1 MADTMIT
8 ESAQS
13 DTVELLSEN
22 LREATPV
29 KRSPE
34 QNVEIINETFVTE
47 SRSKIDNM
55 NDKEQQPQ
63 ESSEKSSKPKDINS
77 GDKSEHRES
86 NDSTPKR
93 GRSYRKKNV
102 RKNSESDDEGME
114 QHNKGS
120 SEKGKSP
127 TDRKTR
133 KDGSNETPRKRPME
147 DPIVTPRKRPRNESK
162 DSPEEKSGGHSK
174 DRSRRKSRSRSRD
187 RSREDARDRSPR
199 KHQRNRS
206 RERSKERSGKHSNK
220 KSGTHSGER
229 RERSRDRH
237 RSESKSPGKE
247 KVIESHGNNS
257 SNSPQKSRETLN
269 STAVKKTPQ
278 KQKTENDIT
287 NLSQKETPQKK
298 KDKKETRFSPIFFD
312 VPKKTDNS
320 RSWRKEYSLKLLQQ
334 DRRLDKREH
343 FCFFFG
349 KDAPF
354 SNFHPARFTVD
365 GVIYT
370 CSEQFMMHQKAVL
383 FRDWFHA
390 EEIMKAK
397 VPLQMKKFG
406 RKVQNFNADIWGARS
421 EKIMKRGLKAKFTEN
436 EHLKRELINTFPRIL
451 VEASPR
457 DRLWGIGLGAKNE
470 KAHCRLTWRG
480 KNKLGYLLTDIRNE
494 IMEEEGLFH

>member
-1 MADTMIT
+1 MADSMIT
-8 ESAQS
+8 ESAQRDS
-13 DTVELLSEN
+13 AELLSEN
-22 LREATPV
+22 LRAATP
-29 KRSPE
+29 
-34 QNVEIINETFVTE
+34 
-47 SRSKIDNM
+47 IDSM
-55 NDKEQQPQ
+55 NDKEQQPL

-77 GDKSEHRES
+77 ADKSELMES
-86 NDSTPKR
+86 RDATPKKS
-93 GRSYRKKNV
+93 RSYRKTNV
-102 RKNSESDDEGME
+102 RRNSESDDEGME

-120 SEKGKSP
+120 SKKGKSP
-127 TDRKTR
+127 NDRKTGT
-133 KDGSNETPRKRPME
+133 DGSNETPKKRSRG
-147 DPIVTPRKRPRNESK
+147 DPNVTPRKRQRSGSKES
-162 DSPEEKSGGHSK
+162 SEEKSGGHSK
-174 DRSRRKSRSRSRD
+174 DRPRRKSRSRSRD
-187 RSREDARDRSPR
+187 RSREDSSDTPR
-199 KHQRNRS
+199 KHHRKRS
-206 RERSKERSGKHSNK
+206 RERSKERSGKHSNE
-220 KSGTHSGER
+220 KSGTQSGER
-229 RERSRDRH
+229 GERSRDRH
-237 RSESKSPGKE
+237 LSESKSPGKE

-287 NLSQKETPQKK
+287 NLSQKGTPQKK

-312 VPKKTDNS
+312 EPKKTDNS

-334 DRRLDKREH
+334 DKRLDKREH

-480 KNKLGYLLTDIRNE
+480 KNKLGYLLTYIRNE

>member
-1 MADTMIT
+1 MADSMIT
-8 ESAQS
+8 ESAQRDS
-13 DTVELLSEN
+13 AELLSEN
-22 LREATPV
+22 LRAATPLD
-29 KRSPE
+29 S
-34 QNVEIINETFVTE
+34 
-47 SRSKIDNM
+47 M
-55 NDKEQQPQ
+55 NDKEQQPL

-77 GDKSEHRES
+77 ADKSELMES
-86 NDSTPKR
+86 RDATPKKS
-93 GRSYRKKNV
+93 RSYRKTNV
-102 RKNSESDDEGME
+102 RRNSESDDEGME

-120 SEKGKSP
+120 SKKGKSP
-127 TDRKTR
+127 NDWKTR
-133 KDGSNETPRKRPME
+133 TDGSNETPKKQSRG
-147 DPIVTPRKRPRNESK
+147 DPNVTPRKRPRSGSKES
-162 DSPEEKSGGHSK
+162 SEEKSGGHSK
-174 DRSRRKSRSRSRD
+174 DRSRRRSRSRD
-187 RSREDARDRSPR
+187 RSREDSSDTPR
-199 KHQRNRS
+199 KRHRKRS
-206 RERSKERSGKHSNK
+206 RERSKERSGKHSDE

-229 RERSRDRH
+229 GERSRDRH
-237 RSESKSPGKE
+237 RSESESPGKE
-247 KVIESHGNNS
+247 KVIESHGHNS
-257 SNSPQKSRETLN
+257 SNSPQKLRETLK

-278 KQKTENDIT
+278 KQRTENDIT
-287 NLSQKETPQKK
+287 NLSQKGTPQKK

-312 VPKKTDNS
+312 EPKKTDNS

-334 DRRLDKREH
+334 DKRLDKREH

-383 FRDWFHA
+383 FRDGFHA
-390 EEIMKAK
+390 GEIMKAK

-406 RKVQNFNADIWGARS
+406 RKVQNFNPDIWGARS

-480 KNKLGYLLTDIRNE
+480 KNKLGYLLTNIRNE

>member
-1 MADTMIT
+1 MADSMIT

-13 DTVELLSEN
+13 DTAELLSEN
-22 LREATPV
+22 LRAATPLD
-29 KRSPE
+29 S
-34 QNVEIINETFVTE
+34 
-47 SRSKIDNM
+47 M
-55 NDKEQQPQ
+55 NDKEQQPL

-77 GDKSEHRES
+77 ADKSELMES
-86 NDSTPKR
+86 RDATPKKS
-93 GRSYRKKNV
+93 RSYRKTNV
-102 RKNSESDDEGME
+102 RRNSESDDEGME

-120 SEKGKSP
+120 SKKGKFP
-127 TDRKTR
+127 NDWKTR
-133 KDGSNETPRKRPME
+133 TDGSNETPKKRSME
-147 DPIVTPRKRPRNESK
+147 DPIVTPRKRPKNESK
-162 DSPEEKSGGHSK
+162 ESSEEKSGGHSK
-174 DRSRRKSRSRSRD
+174 DRSRRRSRSRD
-187 RSREDARDRSPR
+187 RSREDAKDRSPR
-199 KHQRNRS
+199 KQQGNRS
-206 RERSKERSGKHSNK
+206 RERSKERSWKHSNK
-220 KSGTHSGER
+220 KSGTLSGER
-229 RERSRDRH
+229 GERSKDRH

-257 SNSPQKSRETLN
+257 SNSPQKSRETLK

-287 NLSQKETPQKK
+287 NLSQKGTPQKK

-312 VPKKTDNS
+312 EPKKTDNS

-334 DRRLDKREH
+334 DNRLDKREH

-480 KNKLGYLLTDIRNE
+480 KNKLGYLLTYIRNE

>member
-1 MADTMIT
+1 MADSMIT

-13 DTVELLSEN
+13 DTAELLSEN
-22 LREATPV
+22 LRAATPLD
-29 KRSPE
+29 S
-34 QNVEIINETFVTE
+34 
-47 SRSKIDNM
+47 M
-55 NDKEQQPQ
+55 NDKEQQPL

-77 GDKSEHRES
+77 ADKSELMES
-86 NDSTPKR
+86 RDATPKKS
-93 GRSYRKKNV
+93 RSYNEAKTNV
-102 RKNSESDDEGME
+102 RRNSESDDEGME

-120 SEKGKSP
+120 CKKGKFP
-127 TDRKTR
+127 NDRKTGT
-133 KDGSNETPRKRPME
+133 DGSNETPKKRSRG
-147 DPIVTPRKRPRNESK
+147 DPNVTPRKRPRSGSKES
-162 DSPEEKSGGHSK
+162 SEEKSGGHSK
-174 DRSRRKSRSRSRD
+174 DRSRRRSRSRD
-187 RSREDARDRSPR
+187 RSREDSSDTPR
-199 KHQRNRS
+199 KRHRKRS
-206 RERSKERSGKHSNK
+206 RERSKERSGKHSDE

-229 RERSRDRH
+229 GERSRDRH
-237 RSESKSPGKE
+237 RSESESPGKE
-247 KVIESHGNNS
+247 KVIESHGHNS
-257 SNSPQKSRETLN
+257 SNSPQKLRETLK

-278 KQKTENDIT
+278 KQRTENDIT
-287 NLSQKETPQKK
+287 NLSQKGTPQKK

-312 VPKKTDNS
+312 EPKKTDNS

-334 DRRLDKREH
+334 DKRLDKREH

-406 RKVQNFNADIWGARS
+406 RKVQNFNPDIWGARS